1 MITVNLK
8 IGPSYK
14 VTAKMPGGDCQC
26 FTKSER
32 FDDWSLME
40 QMAMDAQAEPE
51 KDFVLSPVQLIFIL
65 FLTALAISG
74 CSTSL

>member
-1 MITVNLK
+1 
-8 IGPSYK
+8 
-14 VTAKMPGGDCQC
+14 MPGGDCQC